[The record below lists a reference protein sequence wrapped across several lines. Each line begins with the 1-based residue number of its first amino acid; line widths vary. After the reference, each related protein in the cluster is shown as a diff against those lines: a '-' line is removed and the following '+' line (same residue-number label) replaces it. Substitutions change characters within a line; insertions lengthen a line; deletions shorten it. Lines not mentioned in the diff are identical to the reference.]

1 MIEATRAKGPFE
13 MEPHQWLPV
22 KTPSGP
28 KATFTDTK
36 GHEGLLTD
44 HDIAA
49 DGTVTPSVV
58 CTEEDCGFHDWVK
71 LVGWAP

>member
-1 MIEATRAKGPFE
+1 MDQVAPAFRG
-13 MEPHQWLPV
+13 
-22 KTPSGP
+22 
-28 KATFTDTK
+28 TDTK

-71 LVGWAP
+71 LVGWERG